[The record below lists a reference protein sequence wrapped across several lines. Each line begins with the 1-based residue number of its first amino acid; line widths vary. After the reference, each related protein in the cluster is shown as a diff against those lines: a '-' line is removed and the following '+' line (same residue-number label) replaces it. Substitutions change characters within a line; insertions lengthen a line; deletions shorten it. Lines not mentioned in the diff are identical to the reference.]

1 MGSLIVLEEI
11 LIFFQIWFKIEKNN
25 INDISF
31 CLQIPNEVELDVN

>member
-25 INDISF
+25 INDINF
-31 CLQIPNEVELDVN
+31 CFPNEVELDV